1 MSVLT
6 PVRPNLPTKFQNDS
20 VRFADLDRLHLG
32 CGPNAPPNWLNV
44 DGSWNAW
51 LTHHPYLR
59 RLLETLGITSRGQGE
74 LWKVRPLVHDLTKP
88 LPFTQN
94 RFSAVYAS
102 HVLEH
107 LYLED
112 AQKLLSECRRV
123 LRPGGVVRI
132 VVPDLRS
139 MANVYLNNNKEAHNL
154 GSGGKEL
161 SADKL
166 NGSLS
171 FRSPAPPTGS
181 FLYQIYSLWK
191 DFHHH
196 KWMYDSESLTHYV
209 EAAGF
214 TDVSPKQYLQSAI
227 SGIAEV
233 EEADRI
239 LDGAGVCVEGTK
251 P

>member
-1 MSVLT
+1 VNVFT
-6 PVRPNLPTKFQNDS
+6 PVRSDIPATSRLTEAPS
-20 VRFADLDRLHLG
+20 VAPDRLHLG

-59 RLLETLGITSRGQGE
+59 RGLETIGITSRGQGA

-88 LPFTQN
+88 LPFAAN

-107 LYLED
+107 LYLRD
-112 AQKLLSECRRV
+112 AQKLLADCRRV
-123 LRPGGVVRI
+123 LKPGGVVRI

-139 MANVYLNNNKEAHNL
+139 MAAAYLDSKEVEHPD
-154 GSGGKEL
+154 STTKEL
-161 SADKL
+161 AADKF
-166 NGSLS
+166 NEGLS

-181 FLYQIYSLWK
+181 PLYKLYTLWK
-191 DFHHH
+191 NFHHH

-214 TDVSPKQYLQSAI
+214 TEVSPKQYLQSAI
-227 SGIAEV
+227 SGIVEV
-233 EEADRI
+233 EEADRL
-239 LDGAGVCVEGTK
+239 LDGAGVCVEGRK